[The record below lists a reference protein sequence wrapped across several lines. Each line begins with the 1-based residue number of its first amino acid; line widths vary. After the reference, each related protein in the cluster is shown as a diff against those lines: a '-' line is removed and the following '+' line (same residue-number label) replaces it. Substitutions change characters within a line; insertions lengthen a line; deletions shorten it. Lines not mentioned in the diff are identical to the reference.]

1 MMLNSSTSR
10 TILTGRCYLPVA
22 VQVVFDP
29 FEAEPGA
36 GRIGPA
42 KKKKKRI
49 KKATVNYQSHLCL
62 HLQNPASVQHRWGI
76 ARFQVIV
83 GTAFLRIL
91 AHAVRLLGTEHFSVL

>member
-1 MMLNSSTSR
+1 MQQQPTAEEQARQLF
-10 TILTGRCYLPVA
+10 LHLPVA

-42 KKKKKRI
+42 KKKKRI
-49 KKATVNYQSHLCL
+49 EKATVKYQSHLCL
-62 HLQNPASVQHRWGI
+62 QLQNPASVQHRLGI

-91 AHAVRLLGTEHFSVL
+91 AVRLLGTEHFSML